1 MKPPLTGLD
10 MLRQMLSFA
19 GDEGT
24 YLHKCKCGAIWE
36 HGDNCAYANDE
47 STFDKSHT
55 CPKCG
60 KTVTVKYF
68 GDDKPE
74 FRGDCATP
82 ETSLAKKLT

>member
-1 MKPPLTGLD
+1 MKEPSGLEI
-10 MLRQMLSFA
+10 LRQLLSFD

-24 YLHKCKCGAIWE
+24 HLHKCKCGAIWE
-36 HGDNCAYANDE
+36 HGDNCSHDGDFYAA
-47 STFDKSHT
+47 HT

-60 KTVTVKYF
+60 TKVTLRYF

-82 ETSLAKKLT
+82 ETSLARKLP